1 MNFRLNLKTVAI
13 ILVGLFVIWLFSMCG
28 STHGGA
34 YGLYEGITDIAN
46 AKEGAGVTVKTS
58 VPVVAVDTKAANS
71 PASSASHS
79 PSSSSSTPTPTVPSS
94 KPSTG
99 GKASNNSSTPSS
111 APAPMTPPTTDKKGN
126 ASVSATAS
134 AANPKEGYTNLMG
147 YNSNNSTVNWGDP
160 APVMN
165 YVPPSSNNPLSTG
178 ELNMFANTPFKPECC
193 PTTYSNSMGC
203 ACINMDQYNYLIT
216 RGGNNVPFAII

>member
-1 MNFRLNLKTVAI
+1 MNLNFRLNLKTVAI
-13 ILVGLFVIWLFSMCG
+13 VLVFLFVIWIFSTCG
-28 STHGGA
+28 CTHGGA

-46 AKEGAGVTVKTS
+46 SKQGAGVTVKTS
-58 VPVVAVDTKAANS
+58 APVVAVDSKAAKTTT
-71 PASSASHS
+71 PASN
-79 PSSSSSTPTPTVPSS
+79 TT
-94 KPSTG
+94 STG
-99 GKASNNSSTPSS
+99 GTPSTHNS
-111 APAPMTPPTTDKKGN
+111 TTTPAPVTPAATDKKGN

-165 YVPPSSNNPLSTG
+165 YVPPSPDNPLSKG

-216 RGGNNVPFAII
+216 RGGNNVPYAII

>member
-1 MNFRLNLKTVAI
+1 MNMNFRLNLKTVAI
-13 ILVGLFVIWLFSMCG
+13 VLVALFVIWLFSMCG
-28 STHGGA
+28 CTHGGA

-46 AKEGAGVTVKTS
+46 AKDGAGVTVKTS
-58 VPVVAVDTKAANS
+58 VPVVAVDTKTGKT
-71 PASSASHS
+71 
-79 PSSSSSTPTPTVPSS
+79 TPTTT

-99 GKASNNSSTPSS
+99 GKASTTK
-111 APAPMTPPTTDKKGN
+111 APAPAPVTPPATDKKGN

-165 YVPPSSNNPLSTG
+165 YVPPSPDNPLSQG

-216 RGGNNVPFAII
+216 RGGNNVPYAII

>member
-1 MNFRLNLKTVAI
+1 MNMNFRLNLKTIAI
-13 ILVGLFVIWLFSMCG
+13 VVVSLFVIWIFSTCG
-28 STHGGA
+28 CTHGGA

-46 AKEGAGVTVKTS
+46 SKEGAGVTVKTS
-58 VPVVAVDTKAANS
+58 VPVVAVDTKTSKAT
-71 PASSASHS
+71 PASTTNGKGKDSTAHSAAT
-79 PSSSSSTPTPTVPSS
+79 TPT
-94 KPSTG
+94 K
-99 GKASNNSSTPSS
+99 
-111 APAPMTPPTTDKKGN
+111 APAPITPATTDKKGN
-126 ASVSATAS
+126 PSVSATAS

-165 YVPPSSNNPLSTG
+165 YVAPSSDNPLSSG
-178 ELNMFANTPFKPECC
+178 ELNMFANTQFKPECC

-203 ACINMDQYNYLIT
+203 ACISKDQYNYLIT

>member
-1 MNFRLNLKTVAI
+1 MNMNFRLNLKTVAI
-13 ILVGLFVIWLFSMCG
+13 VLVSLFVIWLFSMCG
-28 STHGGA
+28 CTHGGA

-58 VPVVAVDTKAANS
+58 VPVVAVDTKTGKTN
-71 PASSASHS
+71 PSSATTT
-79 PSSSSSTPTPTVPSS
+79 STT

-99 GKASNNSSTPSS
+99 GKATTTTATK
-111 APAPMTPPTTDKKGN
+111 APAPVTPPTTDKKGN
-126 ASVSATAS
+126 PSVSATAS

-165 YVPPSSNNPLSTG
+165 YVPPSQDNPLSSG
-178 ELNMFANTPFKPECC
+178 ELNMFANTAFKPECC

-203 ACINMDQYNYLIT
+203 ACISKDQYNYLIT

>member
-1 MNFRLNLKTVAI
+1 MNMNFRLNLKTVAI
-13 ILVGLFVIWLFSMCG
+13 VLVFLFVIWLFSLCG

-58 VPVVAVDTKAANS
+58 VPVVAVDTKTNKTPGAPAANS
-71 PASSASHS
+71 
-79 PSSSSSTPTPTVPSS
+79 TNG
-94 KPSTG
+94 G
-99 GKASNNSSTPSS
+99 GKASPAANGTTSSSATPTK

-165 YVPPSSNNPLSTG
+165 YVPPSPDNPLSQG
-178 ELNMFANTPFKPECC
+178 ELNMFANTAFKPECC

-203 ACINMDQYNYLIT
+203 ACINKDQYNYLIT

>member
-1 MNFRLNLKTVAI
+1 MNMNFRLNLKTVAI
-13 ILVGLFVIWLFSMCG
+13 VLVCLFVIWIFSTCG
-28 STHGGA
+28 CTHGGA

-58 VPVVAVDTKAANS
+58 VPVVAVDTTKS
-71 PASSASHS
+71 GKTTPTTSSAMT
-79 PSSSSSTPTPTVPSS
+79 PSN
-94 KPSTG
+94 PSTG
-99 GKASNNSSTPSS
+99 GKSAPKATSSSP
-111 APAPMTPPTTDKKGN
+111 APAPAPAPVTPPSTDKKGN

-165 YVPPSSNNPLSTG
+165 YVPPSPDNPLSQG
-178 ELNMFANTPFKPECC
+178 ELNMFANTAFKPECC

-216 RGGNNVPFAII
+216 RGGNNVPYAII